1 MNPTL
6 YLVIVVTLGILAWL
20 LRLWLQ
26 NTVQEAVKL
35 GFAKEL
41 EETKLVL
48 AKELEQYKAQLKRHD
63 QATLVAALLARR
75 VGGSELVQGTNR
87 QIWEAQLWLPA
98 PIAQRLS
105 TVLVEDA
112 SYPAVKDLLA
122 EVRKL
127 IHGQDDQMTAEQ
139 FTHTVGNG

>member
-6 YLVIVVTLGILAWL
+6 YVIIAITLGLIGWL

-35 GFAKEL
+35 GFSIEL

-48 AKELEQYKAQLKRHD
+48 AKELEVYKAQLKRHD
-63 QATLVAALLARR
+63 QATLVAALLASR
-75 VGGSELVQGTNR
+75 VGGPDHIQNVNR
-87 QIWEAQLWLPA
+87 QIWEAQLWLPT
-98 PIAQRLS
+98 PLAQRLS
-105 TVLVEDA
+105 TVLIEDA
-112 SYPAVKDLLA
+112 SLVSVKGLLV

-127 IHGQDDQMTAEQ
+127 IHGPDDPMEAVQFSHAEE
-139 FTHTVGNG
+139 T